1 MSIDA
6 YKVFISVVE
15 EKSFVKAANIMHMT
29 PSGVSHC
36 INKLE
41 EQYQFKLFARERTGA
56 QLTADGK
63 RLLPYI
69 RDILRAEDRFQQ
81 EVDGTKGLEFGSV
94 CLGTFNSVCIK
105 FIPEIISSLHQVH
118 PKIEINVCQGGY
130 GDTVEWLKT
139 GLADV
144 SFVSMSTTG
153 DSKAEPLF
161 EDRIMCVTPKSFKP
175 QNGSYVEIQELSAI
189 NLVYQ
194 RNGCD
199 ADSNA
204 LLSQHGISTSSRF
217 SVESDQALI
226 ALVASGLGVSLMPEL
241 LLNPAPDDVSIYPL
255 APVFHRTIGLAVAA
269 ERPLSL
275 AAQSVYKHIV
285 ELYKTL

>member
-1 MSIDA
+1 MSIYA
-6 YKVFISVVE
+6 YRVFIAVVE
-15 EKSFVKAANIMHMT
+15 ENSFVKAANIMNMT

-41 EQYQFKLFARERTGA
+41 EQYQFKLFARARTGA

-81 EVDGTKGLEFGSV
+81 EIDGAKGLEFGSV
-94 CLGTFNSVCIK
+94 CIGTFNSVCIK
-105 FIPEIISSLHQVH
+105 YIPEIIRSLHKIH
-118 PKIEINVCQGGY
+118 PSIEINVCQGGY
-130 GDTVEWLKT
+130 GDTVEWLKS
-139 GLADV
+139 GLADI

-153 DSKAEPLF
+153 DLEVEPLF
-161 EDRIMCVTPKSFKP
+161 KDRILCVASKSFKP
-175 QNGSYVEIQELSAI
+175 KNEGYVAVGELATST
-189 NLVYQ
+189 LVYQ
-194 RNGCD
+194 HDGCD

-204 LLSQHGISTSSRF
+204 LLSQHGITVSSRF
-217 SVESDQALI
+217 SVESDQALL
-226 ALVASGLGVSLMPEL
+226 ALVASGMGVSLMPEL
-241 LLNPAPDDVSIYPL
+241 LLTPAPEEVSVYPL
-255 APVFHRTIGLAVAA
+255 EPEFYRTIGLAVAS

-285 ELYKTL
+285 ELYKTM